1 MADDR
6 VFDKCAWRLIPFIFV
21 LYLINFIDRVNVGF
35 AALTMNKDLGFS
47 AAVYGFGGGVFFL
60 GYSLFQIP
68 ANLIL
73 EKVGARRWIFLI
85 LLVWGGFSASNA
97 LVTTPAQ
104 FYLVRILLGI
114 AEAGFFPGMV
124 LYLTYWFPK
133 SYRARLVANFMLAI
147 PFANMVGGP
156 VSGLILG
163 MDGVSGLHGWQWLFL
178 IEGLPAC
185 IVALV
190 VLALLPSTPNEA
202 VWLSDEEKGAI
213 AARLANEDSSRHR
226 HFWPALRDVK
236 VWALGFVYLGYSI
249 SYYGVQLWLPQIV
262 QAMGFSNLATSFL
275 VALPFAATMVAMF
288 LWGRSSDA
296 SGERIW
302 HVAIP
307 ALIAMGS
314 LLVASATASNLVV
327 FLALSFAVISLMSLQ
342 GPFWSLPQ
350 SYLSGVA
357 AAGGIAFINT
367 IGTGAGG
374 FIGPYV
380 VGVLKEAS
388 GGYSLPMAVLAAA
401 PAMTALVVL
410 SLKRTVAAQPA
421 PVFSSPVYG
430 RGGPRS
436 G

>member
-1 MADDR
+1 MADNR
-6 VFDKCAWRLIPFIFV
+6 LFDKCAWRLIPFIFV
-21 LYLINFIDRVNVGF
+21 LYLINFVDRVNVGF
-35 AALTMNKDLGFS
+35 AALTMNKDLMFS
-47 AAVYGFGGGVFFL
+47 PAVYGFGGGVFFL

-73 EKVGARRWIFLI
+73 ERVGARRWIFLI
-85 LLVWGGFSASNA
+85 LLVWGAVSASNA

-104 FYLVRILLGI
+104 FYTVRILLGI

-156 VSGLILG
+156 ISGFILG
-163 MDGVSGLHGWQWLFL
+163 MDGIAGLRGWQWLFL

-185 IVALV
+185 LIAFA
-190 VLALLPSTPNEA
+190 VLSRLPSRPQEA
-202 VWLSDEEKGAI
+202 AWLTAEEKTAI
-213 AARLANEDSSRHR
+213 EERLANEDVSQHQS
-226 HFWPALRDVK
+226 FGPALRDVR

-275 VALPFAATMVAMF
+275 VALPFAATMVTMF

-307 ALIAMGS
+307 ALIAMTS
-314 LLVASATASNLVV
+314 LLVASATGSNLVV
-327 FLALSFAVISLMSLQ
+327 FLALSFAVMSLMSLQ

-350 SYLSGVA
+350 TYLSGVA

-374 FIGPYV
+374 FIGPWL
-380 VGVLKEAS
+380 VGELKEWT
-388 GGYSLPMAVLAAA
+388 GGYSVPMAVLAAA
-401 PAMTALVVL
+401 PAMTAAVVL
-410 SLKRTVAAQPA
+410 SLKKSVAPQTA
-421 PVFSSPVYG
+421 VVS
-430 RGGPRS
+430 
-436 G
+436 

>member
-1 MADDR
+1 MTDNR
-6 VFDKCAWRLIPFIFV
+6 VFDKCAWRLIPFIFI
-21 LYLINFIDRVNVGF
+21 LYLINFVDRVNVGF
-35 AALTMNKDLGFS
+35 AALTMNADLNFTPAIFGL
-47 AAVYGFGGGVFFL
+47 GGGIFFL

-73 EKVGARRWIFLI
+73 ERMGARRWIFLI
-85 LLVWGGFSASNA
+85 LLVWGAVSASTA
-97 LVTTPAQ
+97 LITTPSG
-104 FYLVRILLGI
+104 FYAVRILLGI

-133 SYRARLVANFMLAI
+133 AYRARLVANFMLAI

-156 VSGLILG
+156 ISGLILG
-163 MDGVSGLHGWQWLFL
+163 MDGVAGLHGWQWLFL

-185 IVALV
+185 FVAFA
-190 VLALLPSTPNEA
+190 VLSLLPSNPKEA
-202 VWLSDEEKGAI
+202 AWLTAEEKAI
-213 AARLANEDSSRHR
+213 ITARLANEDVSQHQ
-226 HFWPALRDVK
+226 HFLPALKDVR

-275 VALPFAATMVAMF
+275 VALPFAATMIAMF
-288 LWGRSSDA
+288 FWGRSSDA

-307 ALIAMGS
+307 ALVAMTS
-314 LLVASATASNLVV
+314 LLIASATGSNLVV
-327 FLALSFAVISLMSLQ
+327 FLALSFAVMSLMSLQ

-374 FIGPYV
+374 FVGPYL
-380 VGVLKEAS
+380 VGVLKTWT
-388 GGYSLPMAVLAAA
+388 GGYSVPMAVLAAA
-401 PAMTALVVL
+401 PAMTAAVVL
-410 SLKRTVAAQPA
+410 SLKKTVAPQTAIA
-421 PVFSSPVYG
+421 S
-430 RGGPRS
+430 
-436 G
+436 